1 MGKAAKLNAAP
12 RAAEQAT
19 GAVAT
24 VARPAAELA
33 AFRATIPEMAIA

>member
-1 MGKAAKLNAAP
+1 MGRAAKLNAQR

-24 VARPAAELA
+24 VTRPAAELA
-33 AFRATIPEMAIA
+33 AFRATVPPPPAL